1 MSEVKPLKPTR
12 HDHFLVID
20 SNVEPDGNPLEKVLF
35 NERREGE
42 ATERGEGAKRE
53 KDEIHQKRGEE
64 RIIKIQSEKT
74 GTFDQKDDGEANND
88 NDLGR

>member
-42 ATERGEGAKRE
+42 ATGEGGGRKGRMKFIKNGKKR
-53 KDEIHQKRGEE
+53 K
-64 RIIKIQSEKT
+64 IKIQREENGYILPK
-74 GTFDQKDDGEANND
+74 GG
-88 NDLGR
+88 